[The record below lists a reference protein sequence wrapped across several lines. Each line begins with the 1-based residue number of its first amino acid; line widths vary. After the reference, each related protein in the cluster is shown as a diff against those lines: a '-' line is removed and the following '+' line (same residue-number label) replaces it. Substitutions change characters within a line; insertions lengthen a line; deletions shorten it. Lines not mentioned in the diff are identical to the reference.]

1 MPNYEIF
8 KYVIEDEVL
17 SLFLA
22 EQLQRDV
29 LKLIYVNRRLRALY
43 THGLNAILSV
53 PINTR
58 LNHIFSVIMAPLD
71 PEEKIVRFKRDITY
85 FEATGS
91 KYDLVQAFVKYVTE
105 NEHTSHI
112 PLSIAV
118 TDFDTYSYV
127 VVIKYFNISLKHMA
141 VFSSR
146 EGIPKYV
153 GLGEDPQDR
162 SVHCFRGDHL
172 KEDHEGIGKWLA
184 LRLDGQQWVGKLT
197 YYSDDPNSTSDCVF
211 AFTRTPKGAY
221 SALLMIRAIVNH
233 VRNDIC
239 PTIPL
244 FRQ

>member
-17 SLFLA
+17 SSFIA
-22 EQLQRDV
+22 EPLQRDV
-29 LKLIYVNRRLRALY
+29 LKLIYVSRRLRALY

-71 PEEKIVRFKRDITY
+71 PEEEIVRFKRDIQF
-85 FEATGS
+85 FEAIGS
-91 KYDLVQAFVKYVTE
+91 NFDFVQVFVKYVTE
-105 NEHTSHI
+105 NEHISHI

-118 TDFDTYSYV
+118 TDFDTSSYL
-127 VVIKYFNISLKHMA
+127 VVIKFFHISLEHMT

-153 GLGEDPQDR
+153 GLGEDPQETSFHR
-162 SVHCFRGDHL
+162 FRGDHV
-172 KEDHEGIGKWLA
+172 EGDHEGIGKWLA
-184 LRLDGQQWVGKLT
+184 LRLDGQQWVGELT
-197 YYSDDPNSTSDCVF
+197 YYMDDPNSTRDCIF
-211 AFTRTPKGAY
+211 NFRRTPKGAY

-244 FRQ
+244 FR